1 MYMSID
7 EIEQE
12 LGVMQ
17 LSDSFF
23 PTGIFATSNG
33 LEFLFTEKKIQGIT
47 DLIEMIRI
55 NITQQI
61 GPSDC
66 VALAN
71 VFDGANKNDFDKV
84 IEADNIVFATKPIK
98 EIRNASVRSGVQL
111 IKCVSEFVNDNKILN
126 QYQDNITKNKAHG
139 VFPVAF
145 AVCCNALEI
154 KKEKSMAMMLYG
166 FTVGI
171 VGAALRLGL
180 IQHFEGQKIIH
191 CIKPVISQAIKE
203 YSNNSLLEIWQF
215 APQVDITQ
223 MSHEKMDSKMFIT

>member
-33 LEFLFTEKKIQGIT
+33 LEFLFKEKKIQGMKDLT
-47 DLIEMIRI
+47 ELIEISI
-55 NITQQI
+55 NQQI

-71 VFDGANKNDFDKV
+71 VIDGANKNDFDKV

-126 QYQDNITKNKAHG
+126 QYQDNITKNKACG

-154 KKEKSMAMMLYG
+154 KKEKSMAMMLY
-166 FTVGI
+166 
-171 VGAALRLGL
+171 
-180 IQHFEGQKIIH
+180 QNHFCLHHQ
-191 CIKPVISQAIKE
+191 
-203 YSNNSLLEIWQF
+203 
-215 APQVDITQ
+215 
-223 MSHEKMDSKMFIT
+223 